1 MTRQGMMLLNN
12 GVGAVLLVPLMA
24 AFGELHQLHEIAAFD
39 TRQWVLLLLSCIN
52 GVAISC
58 APSSGL

>member
-1 MTRQGMMLLNN
+1 MLLNN